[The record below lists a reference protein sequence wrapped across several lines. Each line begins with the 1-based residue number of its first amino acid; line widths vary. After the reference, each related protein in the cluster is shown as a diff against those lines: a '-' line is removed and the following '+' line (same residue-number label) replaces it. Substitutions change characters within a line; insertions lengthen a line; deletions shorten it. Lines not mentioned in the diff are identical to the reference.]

1 MKSNE
6 ELQKD
11 VQEAIKWEPLL
22 HAAEIG
28 VTAKDGIVTLTGTVD
43 NYIKKNEAETAAK
56 NVVGVSAVIE
66 KIQIKFKGSLQINDE
81 ETAKDA
87 LNALKWDWQVPHD
100 TIKVKIEDGWVTLTG
115 NVRWNYQ
122 KEAAKKAVS
131 SLQHVKGV
139 TNDIAIKEETADEI
153 EQKDIE
159 QALGRTWSI
168 VNADIKVKVN
178 GHKVT
183 LSGTVESIFQK
194 DEAERIAWNA
204 PGVWHLENNLV
215 VEYRYSL
222 VG

>member
-11 VQEAIKWEPLL
+11 VQDAIKWEPLL

-43 NYIKKNEAETAAK
+43 NYIKKNEAEKAAK

-131 SLQHVKGV
+131 SLRHVKGV

-194 DEAERIAWNA
+194 DEAARIAWNA

>member
-131 SLQHVKGV
+131 SLRHVKGV

-194 DEAERIAWNA
+194 DEAARIAWNA
-204 PGVWHLENNLV
+204 PGVWHLDNNLI